1 MAQAKME
8 VYMGMFERKTAI
20 VMGAS
25 TLGGMGAATARRLR
39 REGARVVVSGLGE
52 QPLQELAQ
60 EIDGLAFEAD
70 ITSKQANVDLVN
82 FTLENYG
89 QIDLAVN
96 QAGLA
101 TRGPI
106 AQETEE
112 HLQLMAEVNYFS
124 AFWFIRAVAEV
135 MEEGG
140 VRLSPP
146 SHWWPMPCQP
156 DCLRMPVPRLRRSD
170 S

>member
-1 MAQAKME
+1 
-8 VYMGMFERKTAI
+8 MGMFEGKTAI

-70 ITSKQANVDLVN
+70 ITSKQVNADLVN
-82 FTLENYG
+82 FTLENCG

-96 QAGLA
+96 HVGLA
-101 TRGPI
+101 TRSPI
-106 AQETEE
+106 EQ
-112 HLQLMAEVNYFS
+112 
-124 AFWFIRAVAEV
+124 
-135 MEEGG
+135 
-140 VRLSPP
+140 
-146 SHWWPMPCQP
+146 
-156 DCLRMPVPRLRRSD
+156 
-170 S
+170 